1 MKKHTLLAFTLAIA
15 LVGSNATAFPAV
27 AADTNSAEPAADW
40 IEGEA
45 IVLTSGMPLLQG
57 GTASTEET
65 VVHTAIF
72 DLQLKTGI
80 EELPL
85 LGSAAAAPDSIS
97 VSLVRSE
104 TETTEE
110 LIARLEQQPNVICAE
125 PNWKIETCSITDYQ
139 DSLWAFENVGQNG
152 GTPGLD
158 MNVEAL
164 EGTLTET
171 ETETVI
177 AVVDTGIN
185 LSHPDLQPYL
195 WENPY
200 AESGELEGLHGYDYV
215 NWDDDPTDDHGHGTH
230 CAGIIASVL
239 EQANV
244 DNVKIMGL
252 KILDDGGSGIY
263 SEIAAYEYIYDAQ
276 SLGIHIKAINNSWG
290 GPLIGAGAFG
300 DIMNLIMTLVGQ
312 RGALSI
318 CASGNDSTNVDYLTD
333 YPSGLDNPYIISVAA
348 TDENDNLADFSNYGM
363 KTVDLAAPGV
373 NILSTYFAPNFEPDV
388 FSADQRETL
397 IAMTE
402 DFSESVPTLVDAT
415 ALSDGVGQGQLMLSF
430 GTPEV
435 EQSLTLSQDV
445 YFGTPEQGSSL
456 CWEYTV
462 PEDCAEDAVLYLPL
476 PYAVT
481 NGERRDFCI
490 RFKLETE
497 GTPCSLRLAQ
507 NILTESGAYGDQEME
522 TFLSKNTYFFDKS
535 GRWNTMTACIDGQD
549 GEMQAL
555 AWYLNGT
562 TPGGKI
568 RLYIDDFNISTANV
582 ETEYPQYTYMN
593 GTSMATPYVT
603 AAAGLLSLRTP
614 EADAL
619 EIATDLLCATRPV
632 NQLEYR
638 VKTGGVLDF
647 SQLDLEIPR
656 VLDSSLNTET
666 GQLTLTGRNL
676 NGIADYWSDPFAD
689 VRTVSQ
695 TDTEMVL
702 DVSDYERCFLN
713 ITFYDGNNHAVYQ
726 TIQYYPTGILPQ
738 TIVSIPEQ
746 WVESFND
753 PMFYLNGIFY
763 RYDSEGWLYQLD
775 MTEGWI
781 LLDSNGFP
789 AIADTLPSAANF
801 YTVSDHQLYVIADY
815 PMAEGVTKQI
825 LCYEFEEGNWTNCG
839 FPQELT
845 QIIDVTAGDGV
856 LWFVGQQYDT
866 EEEIEVSVLCQYDPN
881 TKETIR
887 ISEMPSDRMAV
898 ACHWMTDELVLSM
911 DALPDEET
919 LKPLPQIIYNPATDS
934 WKTCGQMT
942 FEQIQTLY
950 YNETSYLYPFM
961 SAANDRYLYPF
972 MSAANDR
979 YLVYAG
985 MGVQG
990 AGDIILYDTQTNQ
1003 YLSTEYSIYDL
1014 SQQYYFKMVASEDM
1028 LYFLS
1033 ANETGLESYSDALE
1047 LQVRGVSFE
1056 ELAASATPIIQLGD
1070 VDEDGILAVEDAV
1083 AILTAYARNSAALES
1098 NLTASQ
1104 KRLADVDQDSSIS
1117 VEDAVSVLTYYARK
1131 SAGLEASF

>member
-1 MKKHTLLAFTLAIA
+1 MRKHTVLAWIVSLTLTVSLAS
-15 LVGSNATAFPAV
+15 VFPVA
-27 AADTNSAEPAADW
+27 AADTNSAESATDW

-57 GTASTEET
+57 GTVSTEET
-65 VVHTAIF
+65 VVHTATF
-72 DLQLKTGI
+72 DLQPETGI

-85 LGSAAAAPDSIS
+85 LGSAAAAMDSIS

-110 LIARLEQQPNVICAE
+110 LIARLEQQPNVVCAE
-125 PNWKIETCSITDYQ
+125 PNWKIETRSVTDHQ
-139 DSLWAFENVGQNG
+139 DFLWALENRGQNG

-158 MNVEAL
+158 MNIEAL
-164 EGTLTET
+164 ENTLTET
-171 ETETVI
+171 EAVI

-185 LSHPDLQPYL
+185 FSHPDLQPYL
-195 WENPY
+195 WKNPY

-252 KILDDGGSGIY
+252 KILDDGGSSGIY

-276 SLGIHIKAINNSWG
+276 NLGVNVTAINNSWG
-290 GPLIGAGAFG
+290 GSLIGAGAFG

-312 RGALSI
+312 RGALSL
-318 CASGNDSTNVDYLTD
+318 CAAGNDGVNVDDLKD

-348 TDENDNLADFSNYGM
+348 TDESDNLANFSNYGVE
-363 KTVDLAAPGV
+363 TVDLAAPGV
-373 NILSTYFAPNFEPDV
+373 NILSTYFEPYFEPSA
-388 FSADQRETL
+388 FSEEQKAAW
-397 IAMTE
+397 IALSE
-402 DFSESVPTLVDAT
+402 DFSASVPALVDADK
-415 ALSDGVGQGQLMLSF
+415 LSDGVGQEQLMLSY
-430 GTPEV
+430 GTPEA

-445 YFGTPEQGSSL
+445 YFGTPEQGSAL

-462 PEDCAEDAVLYLPL
+462 PEDGAAGKLYLPL
-476 PYAVT
+476 PDTVT
-481 NGERRDFCI
+481 EEEMRDFCI
-490 RFKLETE
+490 RFKMETE
-497 GTPCSLRLAQ
+497 DTGCNITVLQ
-507 NILTESGAYGDQEME
+507 NTLTESGVYGDPE
-522 TFLSKNTYFFDKS
+522 TESVLGNGTYEVDKV
-535 GRWNTMTACIDGQD
+535 GRWNTIISNMAGID

-555 AWYLNGT
+555 VWQLDGL
-562 TPGGKI
+562 TPGGKVRI
-568 RLYIDDFNISTANV
+568 YLDDFYISTVNDG
-582 ETEYPQYTYMN
+582 TGYPQYAYMN

-603 AAAGLLSLRTP
+603 AAAGLLALRNP

-619 EIATDLLCATRPV
+619 EIATDLLCCTRPV
-632 NQLEYR
+632 EQLNGL

-647 SQLDLEIPR
+647 LQLESDRPC

-666 GQLTLTGRNL
+666 GELTLMGRNL
-676 NGIADYWSDPFAD
+676 NNITSYSHDTFAD
-689 VRTVSQ
+689 VQTISC
-695 TDTEMVL
+695 TDTESVL

-726 TIQYYPTGILPQ
+726 TKQYYPTGTLPE
-738 TIVSIPEQ
+738 IIASISEQ
-746 WVESFND
+746 GGSSLDDTV
-753 PMFYLNGIFY
+753 FYLNGIFY
-763 RYDSEGWLYQLD
+763 RYDFDGWLYQLD

-789 AIADTLPSAANF
+789 AISDIVPDAANF
-801 YTVSDHQLYVIADY
+801 YTVSDHQLYVIVDY
-815 PMAEGVTKQI
+815 PMPEGVTKQI
-825 LCYEFEEGNWTNCG
+825 LCYDFEQGSWSECG

-845 QIIDVTAGDGV
+845 QIIDVTAGDGI
-856 LWFVGQQYDT
+856 LWLVGQQYDT
-866 EEEIEVSVLCQYDPN
+866 EKGIEIPVLCQYDPN
-881 TKETIR
+881 TKETIQ

-898 ACHWMTDELVLSM
+898 ACHWMTDELVLTM
-911 DALPDEET
+911 DVLPDEKT
-919 LKPLPQIIYNPATDS
+919 LKPLPQIIYNPAADS
-934 WKTCGQMT
+934 WRTCGQMT

-950 YNETSYLYPFM
+950 YDETSYLYPFAG
-961 SAANDRYLYPF
+961 AAN
-972 MSAANDR
+972 SR

-1003 YLSTEYSIYDL
+1003 YLSTKYSIYDL

-1056 ELAASATPIIQLGD
+1056 ALAASATPIIQLGD
-1070 VDEDGILAVEDAV
+1070 ADEDGVLAVEDAV
-1083 AILTAYARNSAALES
+1083 AILTAYARNSAALEC
-1098 NLTASQ
+1098 NFTASQ
-1104 KRLADVDQDSSIS
+1104 KRLADVDFDGNIS

-1131 SAGLEASF
+1131 SAGLDASF